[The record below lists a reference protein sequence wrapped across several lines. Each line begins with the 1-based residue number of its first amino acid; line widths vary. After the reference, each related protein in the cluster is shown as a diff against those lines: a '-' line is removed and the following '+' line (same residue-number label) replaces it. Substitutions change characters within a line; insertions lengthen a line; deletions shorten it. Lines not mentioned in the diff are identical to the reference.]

1 MAVDQL
7 PEEVREFASFLD
19 GLMRRLDQ
27 DGGWCGVFWQRD
39 PDGMRACLDGR
50 EVPPWDVVE
59 ALLQDLGAEHG
70 VAVAAR
76 EAGRARSLHGAS
88 LAAFD
93 ARPGGRDAL
102 GDRLDVMLRER
113 RYAAER
119 RTELN
124 RLLGEAA
131 TPEDAEAVRLDLAW
145 AQDDHERATARC
157 AELRDRAE
165 DLDRRA
171 LRAHAPGGPGLPGP
185 WDAAGVRRAVV
196 DGERGDRP
204 GAWAA
209 EGAWGRHPRPGPG
222 ADDSRPGRGH
232 PEAPTPASSSAPA
245 APPAHG
251 APAAAVGARADGDGA
266 FAPGEAPSPAPG
278 LPRAAPGTGARRFT
292 PDGPNT
298 GDRAPGSDP
307 AAAAAAA
314 AVGARADGDGAFTP
328 GEATSPAPGLPRA
341 ASGTGARRFTPDE
354 PNAGDGAP
362 GSDPAAAA
370 AAAAVGDGAGRG
382 DDGGSGSGAFPP
394 GRPGTDA
401 EAFGTA
407 LPAAPGGAPG
417 PTGDSGVRGDHPP
430 SGRPVSEAPARTRPA
445 PNDTAFGPAGS
456 GARVDAHGIQDALRP
471 EATAPFPYR
480 DPEIAPGGG
489 GSGSAPPAP
498 AFGFRPDAYAP
509 DARPRDGA
517 SGLRPGGDA
526 SGLRPGDDASDAV
539 PPRAGARPATPE
551 SPTPGGAGRSPG
563 RRSRRRPRGS
573 ARFAGL
579 TDAGTAPV
587 PGAAVPPPA
596 APAAPN
602 RRTPRGAR
610 FAGAAEERPEPMP
623 APGTEP
629 PDEDAGRD
637 TAETVERLLRL
648 RAEGRSGEA
657 HATLVEAAHW
667 PAARFPLLAAEL
679 REAGLDADWATL
691 LWEAASLPA
700 DRLVAAFDALVA
712 AGRAADGRQMLR
724 QGVARPAP
732 EIGAAVLG
740 LADEGRRREIR
751 ALLDAYV
758 RVRTPEEA
766 ARSAESD
773 PARLVPLLLDAAR
786 GISERHHWDL
796 VHGLRVA
803 GFAA

>member
-7 PEEVREFASFLD
+7 PAEVREFASFLD

-70 VAVAAR
+70 AAVAAR
-76 EAGRARSLHGAS
+76 EAGRARPLHGAS

-157 AELRDRAE
+157 AELRGRAE

-185 WDAAGVRRAVV
+185 WDAAGVRRAVDARAV
-196 DGERGDRP
+196 GDGERGDRP

-209 EGAWGRHPRPGPG
+209 EGAWGRPPRPGPG

-232 PEAPTPASSSAPA
+232 PEAPAPASSSAPA

-251 APAAAVGARADGDGA
+251 TPAAAVGPHADGDGA
-266 FAPGEAPSPAPG
+266 FAPGEATSPAPG

-298 GDRAPGSDP
+298 SDRAPGSDP

-314 AVGARADGDGAFTP
+314 AADAV
-328 GEATSPAPGLPRA
+328 
-341 ASGTGARRFTPDE
+341 
-354 PNAGDGAP
+354 
-362 GSDPAAAA
+362 
-370 AAAAVGDGAGRG
+370 VGDGAGRG
-382 DDGGSGSGAFPP
+382 DSGGRGSGAFPP

-401 EAFGTA
+401 EAFGAA

-417 PTGDSGVRGDHPP
+417 QTGDSGVRGDHPA

-456 GARVDAHGIQDALRP
+456 GARIDAHGITDALRP
-471 EATAPFPYR
+471 EAAAPFPYQ

-498 AFGFRPDAYAP
+498 AFGLRPDAYAPDALRPEAAAPFPPRDPEIAPGGGGSGSVPSASAFGLRPDAYAP
-509 DARPRDGA
+509 DARPRDDV

-526 SGLRPGDDASDAV
+526 SGLRPGDDAFDAV
-539 PPRAGARPATPE
+539 PPRAGARSATPE

-610 FAGAAEERPEPMP
+610 FAGAAEERPEPRP

-796 VHGLRVA
+796 VHALRVA

>member
-7 PEEVREFASFLD
+7 PAEVREFASFLD

-70 VAVAAR
+70 AAVAVR

-185 WDAAGVRRAVV
+185 WGAAGVRRAVDARTV
-196 DGERGDRP
+196 DDGERGNRP

-222 ADDSRPGRGH
+222 ADDARPGRGH
-232 PEAPTPASSSAPA
+232 PEAPAPASSSAPA

-251 APAAAVGARADGDGA
+251 TPAAAVGTRADGDGA
-266 FAPGEAPSPAPG
+266 FAPGEAASPAPG

-292 PDGPNT
+292 PDGPN
-298 GDRAPGSDP
+298 
-307 AAAAAAA
+307 
-314 AVGARADGDGAFTP
+314 
-328 GEATSPAPGLPRA
+328 
-341 ASGTGARRFTPDE
+341 
-354 PNAGDGAP
+354 AGDGAP

-370 AAAAVGDGAGRG
+370 AAAAAAVGDGADRG
-382 DDGGSGSGAFPP
+382 NDGGSGSGAFPP

-407 LPAAPGGAPG
+407 LPPVPG
-417 PTGDSGVRGDHPP
+417 PMRDSGVRADHPP

-471 EATAPFPYR
+471 EAGVSFPYL

-489 GSGSAPPAP
+489 GSGSVPPAS

-509 DARPRDGA
+509 DARPRDDA
-517 SGLRPGGDA
+517 SDLRPGGDA
-526 SGLRPGDDASDAV
+526 SGLRPEGDASGLRPGDDAFDAV
-539 PPRAGARPATPE
+539 PPRAGARSATPE

-610 FAGAAEERPEPMP
+610 FAGAAEERPEPRP
-623 APGTEP
+623 EPGTEP
-629 PDEDAGRD
+629 PDEDAARD

-796 VHGLRVA
+796 VHALRVA

>member
-7 PEEVREFASFLD
+7 PAEVREFASFLD
-19 GLMRRLDQ
+19 GLTRRLDQ

-39 PDGMRACLDGR
+39 PDGMRACLEGR

-70 VAVAAR
+70 AAVAAR
-76 EAGRARSLHGAS
+76 EAARARSLHGAA
-88 LAAFD
+88 LTAFD

-131 TPEDAEAVRLDLAW
+131 TPEDADAVRLDLAW

-157 AELRDRAE
+157 AELRQRAE

-171 LRAHAPGGPGLPGP
+171 LGARASGGPGLPGG
-185 WDAAGVRRAVV
+185 AAGVPRAVDDRAAD
-196 DGERGDRP
+196 DGESGDRP
-204 GAWAA
+204 GAWTA

-222 ADDSRPGRGH
+222 ADDAWPGRGR
-232 PEAPTPASSSAPA
+232 PEAPAPASSATPA
-245 APPAHG
+245 APPAPG
-251 APAAAVGARADGDGA
+251 APAAAVGPRADGDGA
-266 FAPGEAPSPAPG
+266 FAPGEAVSPAPG
-278 LPRAAPGTGARRFT
+278 LPRATPGTGARRFT
-292 PDGPNT
+292 PDGPNA
-298 GDRAPGSDP
+298 GDRAPGSDR
-307 AAAAAAA
+307 AAAAA
-314 AVGARADGDGAFTP
+314 GDGGGH
-328 GEATSPAPGLPRA
+328 GE
-341 ASGTGARRFTPDE
+341 
-354 PNAGDGAP
+354 
-362 GSDPAAAA
+362 
-370 AAAAVGDGAGRG
+370 
-382 DDGGSGSGAFPP
+382 DGGSGSGAFPP
-394 GRPGTDA
+394 GRPGTGA
-401 EAFGTA
+401 EAFGAA
-407 LPAAPGGAPG
+407 LPAAPGGVPG
-417 PTGDSGVRGDHPP
+417 PMGDSGVRGDHLT
-430 SGRPVSEAPARTRPA
+430 SGRPASAAPARTRPA
-445 PNDTAFGPAGS
+445 PNGTAFGGPADPR
-456 GARVDAHGIQDALRP
+456 AHVDARAAQNALRP
-471 EATAPFPYR
+471 ETGAPFPYR
-480 DPEIAPGGG
+480 DPDITPG
-489 GSGSAPPAP
+489 GSGFGTARPAS
-498 AFGFRPDAYAP
+498 GLRPDAYAP
-509 DARPRDGA
+509 DALGPETGDPFPYRDPDITPGGSGFGTAPPASGLRPDAYPPDARPRDDA

-526 SGLRPGDDASDAV
+526 SGLRPGNDASDDV
-539 PPRAGARPATPE
+539 PPRAGARPASPE
-551 SPTPGGAGRSPG
+551 SATPGGAGRSPG

-587 PGAAVPPPA
+587 PVPGAAVPLPA

-610 FAGAAEERPEPMP
+610 FAGAAEERPEPRP

-637 TAETVERLLRL
+637 TAETVGRLLRL

-712 AGRAADGRQMLR
+712 AGRTADGRQMLR

-796 VHGLRVA
+796 VHALRVA

>member
-7 PEEVREFASFLD
+7 PAEIREFASFLD
-19 GLMRRLDQ
+19 GLTRRLDQ

-39 PDGMRACLDGR
+39 PDGMRACLEGR

-70 VAVAAR
+70 AAVAAR
-76 EAGRARSLHGAS
+76 EAARARSLHGAS
-88 LAAFD
+88 LTAFD

-124 RLLGEAA
+124 RLLGEAG
-131 TPEDAEAVRLDLAW
+131 TPEDADAVRLDLAW

-157 AELRDRAE
+157 AELRRRAE

-171 LRAHAPGGPGLPGP
+171 LGARASGGPGLPGG
-185 WDAAGVRRAVV
+185 AAGVPRAVDDRAAD

-204 GAWAA
+204 GAWTA

-222 ADDSRPGRGH
+222 ADDAWPGRGR
-232 PEAPTPASSSAPA
+232 PEAPAPASSATPA
-245 APPAHG
+245 APPAPG
-251 APAAAVGARADGDGA
+251 APAAAVGPRADGDGA
-266 FAPGEAPSPAPG
+266 FAPGEAVSPAPG
-278 LPRAAPGTGARRFT
+278 LPRATPGTGARRFT
-292 PDGPNT
+292 PDGPNA
-298 GDRAPGSDP
+298 GDRAPGSDRAT
-307 AAAAAAA
+307 AA
-314 AVGARADGDGAFTP
+314 
-328 GEATSPAPGLPRA
+328 
-341 ASGTGARRFTPDE
+341 
-354 PNAGDGAP
+354 AGDG
-362 GSDPAAAA
+362 G
-370 AAAAVGDGAGRG
+370 GHGE
-382 DDGGSGSGAFPP
+382 DGGSGSGAFPP
-394 GRPGTDA
+394 GRPGTGA
-401 EAFGTA
+401 EAFGAA
-407 LPAAPGGAPG
+407 LPAAPGGVPG
-417 PTGDSGVRGDHPP
+417 PMGDSGVRGDHLA
-430 SGRPVSEAPARTRPA
+430 SGRPASAAPARTRPA
-445 PNDTAFGPAGS
+445 PNGTAFGGPADPR
-456 GARVDAHGIQDALRP
+456 AHVDARAAQNALRP
-471 EATAPFPYR
+471 ETGDPFPYR
-480 DPEIAPGGG
+480 DPDITPG
-489 GSGSAPPAP
+489 GSGFGTAPPASGLRP
-498 AFGFRPDAYAP
+498 DAYAPDALRPDAYAP
-509 DARPRDGA
+509 DARPRDDA

-526 SGLRPGDDASDAV
+526 SGLRPGNDASGDV
-539 PPRAGARPATPE
+539 PPRAGARPASPE
-551 SPTPGGAGRSPG
+551 SATPGGAGRSPG

-587 PGAAVPPPA
+587 PAPGAAVPLPA

-610 FAGAAEERPEPMP
+610 FAGAAEERPEPRP

-637 TAETVERLLRL
+637 TAETVGRLLRL

-679 REAGLDADWATL
+679 RQAGLDADWATL

-712 AGRAADGRQMLR
+712 AGRTADGRQMLR

-796 VHGLRVA
+796 VHALRVA

>member
-7 PEEVREFASFLD
+7 PAEVREFASFLD

-70 VAVAAR
+70 AAVAAR

-124 RLLGEAA
+124 RLLGEAT

-171 LRAHAPGGPGLPGP
+171 LRAHASGGPGLPGP
-185 WDAAGVRRAVV
+185 WGAAGVRRAVDARAV
-196 DGERGDRP
+196 DEGERGDRP
-204 GAWAA
+204 
-209 EGAWGRHPRPGPG
+209 GAWGRHPRPGPG
-222 ADDSRPGRGH
+222 ADEARPGRGH
-232 PEAPTPASSSAPA
+232 PEAAAPASSSAPA

-251 APAAAVGARADGDGA
+251 APAAAVGARADGEGA
-266 FAPGEAPSPAPG
+266 FA
-278 LPRAAPGTGARRFT
+278 
-292 PDGPNT
+292 
-298 GDRAPGSDP
+298 
-307 AAAAAAA
+307 
-314 AVGARADGDGAFTP
+314 P

-341 ASGTGARRFTPDE
+341 ASGTGARRFTPDG
-354 PNAGDGAP
+354 PNAGDRAP

-370 AAAAVGDGAGRG
+370 AAAAAAVGDGDGAGRG
-382 DDGGSGSGAFPP
+382 DDGGSGTGAFPP
-394 GRPGTDA
+394 GRPGTVA
-401 EAFGTA
+401 ETFGTA

-417 PTGDSGVRGDHPP
+417 PMGDSGVRADHPA

-456 GARVDAHGIQDALRP
+456 GARVHVRDIQDALRP
-471 EATAPFPYR
+471 EAAAPFPHR
-480 DPEIAPGGG
+480 DPGVAPGGG
-489 GSGSAPPAP
+489 GSGSAPPAS
-498 AFGFRPDAYAP
+498 AFGLRPDAYAP
-509 DARPRDGA
+509 DARRRDDA
-517 SGLRPGGDA
+517 SGFRPGDDAFGLRPGGDA
-526 SGLRPGDDASDAV
+526 SVLRPGDDAFGAV
-539 PPRAGARPATPE
+539 PPRAGARPGTPE
-551 SPTPGGAGRSPG
+551 SPTPGGAARSLG

-579 TDAGTAPV
+579 TDAGAAPVPV
-587 PGAAVPPPA
+587 PGAVVPPAA

-610 FAGAAEERPEPMP
+610 FAGAAEERPEPRP

-796 VHGLRVA
+796 VHALRVA